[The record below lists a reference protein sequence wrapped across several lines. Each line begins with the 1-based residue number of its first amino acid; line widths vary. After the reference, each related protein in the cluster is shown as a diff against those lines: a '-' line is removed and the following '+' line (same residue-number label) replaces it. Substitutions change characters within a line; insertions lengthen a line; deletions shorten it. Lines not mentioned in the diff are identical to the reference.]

1 MNQPIGGG
9 FMERKCAIR
18 FSPCKLMFGLVALA
32 LLAATAF
39 VPAAW
44 GIQFQKGDLTANWD
58 TTLSYGVAFR
68 VEDRD
73 SEIVGLANGGQ
84 AFSVNGDD
92 GNLNYGSGSLY
103 SNAFKATS
111 ELDMQYKFLGAFVR
125 GSAFYDFEYED
136 EDPDHIA
143 HTDEAL
149 DLVGSDAK
157 ILDAYLS
164 ASFDIADRPIEIRV
178 GEQLVSWGESTFFQN
193 SINTINPVDVS
204 AIRLPGGE
212 LKEAL
217 LPEGM
222 IYASAGLTMDISIEG
237 FYLYDWDSTDID
249 PPGSFFSS
257 NDFAGDGGS
266 RVMLGFG
273 DWSEFGTDLGAL
285 GFDSD
290 FMAVPREDTRTP
302 SDDGQF
308 GIALRMFAPFLADTE
323 FGFYYINY
331 HSRVPIISARTGT
344 LGGFGNAVA
353 AGTALQTFAATG
365 DAAGAV
371 AAGAAAGGAVGASD
385 PLGAAQ
391 GVLAVAGT
399 AENGIAKARAY
410 ITDQYSQ
417 TARYLTEY
425 PEDIQLLGMSFN
437 TDLGAT
443 GIALQGEFSHRLDVP
458 LQVDDLEL
466 LLAALSPLGAL
477 NPIILQNQLRPTP
490 AGFEEYIP
498 GFIESDVSQVQMT
511 ATKVFGPT
519 FGANTFVLLGE
530 IAWTHIHDMPSKN
543 TLRME
548 APGTYVTGNPIHDDA
563 TGSHPGKPYESSK
576 HFADE
581 DSWGYRI
588 AGRLVYNNAIGPV
601 NLTPRFAWQ
610 HDVQGNTPGPGGNFL
625 EGRKAI
631 TLGLTA
637 EYLSTW
643 TFDISYT
650 NFFGAGRYNL
660 INDRDFIGANI
671 KYSF

>member
-1 MNQPIGGG
+1 MK
-9 FMERKCAIR
+9 RKCATR
-18 FSPCKLMFGLVALA
+18 FSQCKLVFGLVAVA
-32 LLAATAF
+32 LMITPAF
-39 VPAAW
+39 APPVW
-44 GIQFQKGDLTANWD
+44 GIQFQKGELSANWD

-68 VEDRD
+68 VEDQD
-73 SEIVGLANGGQ
+73 EDIIGLANGGN

-92 GNLNYGSGSLY
+92 GNLNYSTGIY
-103 SNAFKATS
+103 SNAVKATS
-111 ELDMQYKFLGAFVR
+111 ELDIQYKFLGAFVR

-143 HTDEAL
+143 HTDKAL
-149 DLVGSDAK
+149 DLVGSDAR

-164 ASFDIADRPIEIRV
+164 AGFDLFGRPVEIRV

-193 SINTINPVDVS
+193 SINAINPVDVS

-222 IYASAGLTMDISIEG
+222 IYASAGLTRDISLEG

-249 PPGSFFSS
+249 PPGSYFSS

-290 FMAVPREDTRTP
+290 FMAVPREDTRSA

-323 FGFYYINY
+323 FGFYYMNY

-353 AGTALQTFAATG
+353 AGTTLQYYGATG

-371 AAGAAAGGAVGASD
+371 AAGAAAGGAVGASN

-391 GVLAVAGT
+391 GALTVAGT
-399 AENGIAKARAY
+399 AGLAKASAY
-410 ITDQYSQ
+410 VTDQYTQ

-425 PEDIQLLGMSFN
+425 PEDIQLFGVSFN

-443 GIALQGEFSHRLDVP
+443 GIALQGEVSHRLDVP

-477 NPIILQNQLRPTP
+477 NPIILVNQLRPTG

-498 GFIESDVSQVQMT
+498 GFIESDVTQMQMT

-519 FGANTFVLLGE
+519 FGADTFLLLGE
-530 IAWTHIHDMPSKN
+530 IAYTHIHNMPSKSV
-543 TLRME
+543 LRME
-548 APGTYVTGNPIHDDA
+548 APGTYVTGEPIHA
-563 TGSHPGKPYESSK
+563 EPGGSHAGKPSESSN

-581 DSWGYRI
+581 NSWGYRV
-588 AGRLVYNNAIGPV
+588 AGKLVYNNAIGPV
-601 NLTPRFAWQ
+601 NLMPRFAWQ

-631 TLGLTA
+631 TIGLTT

-643 TFDISYT
+643 TFDVSYT

-660 INDRDFIGANI
+660 INDRDFVGANI

>member
-1 MNQPIGGG
+1 MK
-9 FMERKCAIR
+9 RKCSNR
-18 FSPCKLMFGLVALA
+18 FVRLRLGFALVALA
-32 LLAATAF
+32 LMMPAF
-39 VPAAW
+39 APPAE
-44 GIQFQKGDLTANWD
+44 GVQFGKGDLNGSWD
-58 TTLSYGVAFR
+58 TTLTYGVAWR
-68 VEDRD
+68 VDDRD
-73 SEIVGLANGGQ
+73 QEIIGLANGGSG
-84 AFSVNGDD
+84 FSVNGDD
-92 GNLNYGSGSLY
+92 GDLNFSNGNIY
-103 SNAFKATS
+103 SNAVKATS
-111 ELDMQYKFLGAFVR
+111 ELDLQYKFIGAFIR
-125 GSAFYDFEYED
+125 GTAFYDFEYED
-136 EDPDHIA
+136 GDPDHIEL
-143 HTDEAL
+143 TDEAL

-164 ASFDIADRPIEIRV
+164 ASFEMAGRPIEIRV
-178 GEQLVSWGESTFFQN
+178 GEQLVSWGESTYFQN

-222 IYASAGLTMDISIEG
+222 VYASAGLTMDISIEG

-249 PPGSFFSS
+249 PPASYFST

-273 DWSEFGTDLGAL
+273 DWSEFGTDLGVL
-285 GFDSD
+285 GLDED
-290 FMAVPREDTRTP
+290 FMAVPREDTRSA

-308 GIALRMFAPFLADTE
+308 GVALRMFAPFLADTE

-353 AGTALQTFAATG
+353 AGTSLGYYGATG

-371 AAGAAAGGAVGASD
+371 AAGAAAGGAAGASD
-385 PLGAAQ
+385 ALGAAQ

-399 AENGIAKARAY
+399 AENGVAKARSY
-410 ITDQYSQ
+410 IVDQYTQ

-425 PEDIQLLGMSFN
+425 PEDIQLFGVSFN

-443 GIALQGEFSHRLDVP
+443 GVALQGEVSHRLDVP

-466 LLAALSPLGAL
+466 LLAALSPIGAL
-477 NPIILQNQLRPTP
+477 NPVFLVNQLRPTG

-498 GFIESDVSQVQMT
+498 GFIECDVTQMQMT

-519 FGANTFVLLGE
+519 LGADTFLLLGE
-530 IAWTHIHDMPSKN
+530 VGWTHIHDMPSKSV
-543 TLRME
+543 LRLE
-548 APGTYVTGNPIHDDA
+548 APGTYVTGEPIHAEDG
-563 TGSHPGKPYESSK
+563 GSHAGKPSEASD

-581 DSWGYRI
+581 DSWGYRL
-588 AGRLVYNNAIGPV
+588 AGKLVYNNALGPV
-601 NLTPRFAWQ
+601 NLIPRFAWQ

-637 EYLSTW
+637 EYLNAW
-643 TFDISYT
+643 ALDVSYT
-650 NFFGAGRYNL
+650 NFFGADRYNL
-660 INDRDFIGANI
+660 INDRDFIGVNI

>member
-1 MNQPIGGG
+1 MK
-9 FMERKCAIR
+9 RKGATR
-18 FSPCKLMFGLVALA
+18 FLRCKLVFGLVALA
-32 LLAATAF
+32 LMMTPVF
-39 VPAAW
+39 TPPAS
-44 GIQFQKGDLTANWD
+44 GIQFQKGDLAANWD
-58 TTLSYGVAFR
+58 TTLSYGVALR

-73 SEIVGLANGGQ
+73 SEIIGLANGGR

-103 SNAFKATS
+103 SNALKATT
-111 ELDMQYKFLGAFVR
+111 EIDLQYKFLGAFVR
-125 GSAFYDFEYED
+125 GTAFYDFEYED
-136 EDPDHIA
+136 EDPEHIS

-157 ILDAYLS
+157 ILDAYIA
-164 ASFDIADRPIEIRV
+164 ASFDLAGRPSEIRV
-178 GEQLVSWGESTFFQN
+178 GERLVSWGESTFFQN
-193 SINTINPVDVS
+193 SINAINPVDVS

-222 IYASAGLTMDISIEG
+222 AYASIGLTNDISIEG
-237 FYLYDWDSTDID
+237 LYLYDWDNTDID
-249 PPGSFFSS
+249 PPGSYFSS

-290 FMAVPREDTRTP
+290 FMAVTREDTRSA

-323 FGFYYINY
+323 FGFYYMNY

-344 LGGFGNAVA
+344 LGGFGNAAA
-353 AGTALQTFAATG
+353 AGTAVQYYLATG

-371 AAGAAAGGAVGASD
+371 AAGAAAGGALGASN

-399 AENGIAKARAY
+399 AGAAKASAY
-410 ITDQYSQ
+410 VTDQYTQ

-425 PEDIQLLGMSFN
+425 PEDIQLLGVSFN

-443 GIALQGEFSHRLDVP
+443 GIALQGEVSHRLDVP

-477 NPIILQNQLRPTP
+477 NPIILVNQLRPFG

-498 GFIESDVSQVQMT
+498 GFIESDVTQMQMT

-519 FGANTFVLLGE
+519 FGANTFILLGE
-530 IAWTHIHDMPSKN
+530 IAYTHIHDMPS
-543 TLRME
+543 TSELRME
-548 APGTYVTGNPIHDDA
+548 APGTYVTGEPVHA
-563 TGSHPGKPYESSK
+563 EAGGSHAGKPSERAE

-581 DSWGYRI
+581 NSWGYRL
-588 AGRLVYNNAIGPV
+588 AGRLVYNNAIGAV
-601 NLTPRFAWQ
+601 NLSPRFAWQ
-610 HDVQGNTPGPGGNFL
+610 HDVSGNTPGPGGNFL

-631 TLGLTA
+631 TIGVTA
-637 EYLSTW
+637 EYLSAW
-643 TFDISYT
+643 TFDVSYT
-650 NFFGAGRYNL
+650 NFFGAHRYNL